1 MSARPGRRLRMEKGG
16 LRRMWD
22 MLLKMAAAVAVYVAV
37 SALLWLLWRKRT
49 RTAWLKIFVGL
60 VYGGA
65 SVLSNHLGIDY
76 GTMNLNVRDIGPLAA
91 GLFFDPVSGI
101 LAGVIGG
108 VERYIAGELW
118 QIGYFTR
125 VACAVSTCLAGF
137 LAAALNRWI
146 YSGERPSV
154 VHSFC
159 LGAVME
165 VFHMY
170 AILVTNR
177 DEITTAYYVVRTVSL
192 PMVLFTA
199 VGVALCSL
207 IILRFSDEYQGFRLR
222 TPREKTP
229 LFALIQR
236 WLLFVTFAV
245 FAVNTGLGYQ
255 MQTRSAYAEASDKLA
270 VIAYDARAIY
280 ERNRTIN
287 SLIRHANE
295 HSGDNDALFLIIDSN
310 RNMILNEDIFLDGAT
325 GVTKQDLE
333 QIVPHLDGDA
343 FVAMFSVYADTEL
356 LCVARLINDRYYLLV
371 MTPTALIYQNR
382 DNQLTEAL
390 LSDILLFTALFI
402 LFSILI
408 ENFVV
413 KKLETVN
420 KSLNRITSGHLDEV
434 VNVRSSS
441 EFAALSDDI
450 NTTVTALRGY
460 IDAATKR
467 IEEELRLAA
476 AIQES
481 ALPRNFSLPGASG
494 ELYAL
499 MTPARHVGGDF
510 YDFFFL
516 EDHTTL
522 CLVIADVSGKGIPAA
537 LFMMR
542 AKTAIKNNAIS
553 GKGPAQVLA
562 DTNNTL
568 CEGNDAEM
576 FVTVWLGMIDMK
588 TGVMRCANAGHEYPV
603 LCPAGGSYDLV
614 KDRHGLV
621 LAAMEGVRQREYTVE
636 LHPGDRL
643 FVYTDGVPEAID
655 PEEAAYGTDRLVEKL
670 NTLRDC
676 SQEETLRQ
684 ELEDIRAFAGEA
696 EQFDDITMIGF
707 TFHGM

>member
-1 MSARPGRRLRMEKGG
+1 
-16 LRRMWD
+16 MWD
-22 MLLKMAAAVAVYVAV
+22 MILKMSASVAVYVGV
-37 SALLWLLWRKRT
+37 SALLWLLWRKKKVHT
-49 RTAWLKIFVGL
+49 VWLKLFVGL

-65 SVLSNHLGIDY
+65 CVLSNHLGIDY

-118 QIGYFTR
+118 QIGHFTR
-125 VACAVSTCLAGF
+125 VACAISTCLAGI

-146 YSGERPSV
+146 YRGERPTV
-154 VHSFC
+154 VHSFF

-170 AILVTNR
+170 AVLITNR
-177 DEITTAYYVVRTVSL
+177 NDISRAYYVVRTVSL

-199 VGVALCSL
+199 IGVALCSL
-207 IILRFSDEYQGFRLR
+207 MVLRFSDEYRGFHLRL
-222 TPREKTP
+222 PREKTP
-229 LFALIQR
+229 LFDIAQR
-236 WLLFVTFAV
+236 WLLLVTVVIFGI
-245 FAVNTGLGYQ
+245 NTGIGTQ
-255 MQTRSAYAEASDKLA
+255 MQTRSAYSEASDKLA
-270 VIAYDARAIY
+270 VIAYDARSIY

-287 SLIRHANE
+287 SLIRHAND
-295 HSGDNDALFLIIDSN
+295 HSGDNDAIFLIIDST
-310 RNMILNEDIFLDGAT
+310 RNMILNDDIYLDGAT
-325 GVTKQDLE
+325 GITDKDLE
-333 QIVPHLDGDA
+333 QIVPNLDGDS
-343 FVAMFSVYADTEL
+343 FVATLSVYEDTEL
-356 LCVARLINDRYYLLV
+356 LCVARLISDRYYLLV
-371 MTPTALIYQNR
+371 MTPTSLIYQNR
-382 DNQLTEAL
+382 DNQLAEAL
-390 LSDILLFTALFI
+390 LSDILLFTALFL
-402 LFSILI
+402 LFSLLL
-408 ENFVV
+408 ENLVV
-413 KKLETVN
+413 KKLESVN
-420 KSLNRITSGHLDEV
+420 ANLNRITSGHLTEE

-460 IDAATKR
+460 IDAAEKR
-467 IEEELRLAA
+467 MEEELRLAA

-481 ALPRNFSLPGASG
+481 ALPRNFSLPGETG
-494 ELYAL
+494 ELFAL

-516 EDHTTL
+516 EDRTTL

-568 CEGNDAEM
+568 CEGNNAEM
-576 FVTVWLGMIDMK
+576 FVTVWIGMIDMK

-621 LAAMEGVRQREYTVE
+621 LAAMEGVKQREYTIE

-655 PEEAAYGTDRLVEKL
+655 PDEAAYGTDRLVEKL
-670 NTLRDC
+670 NTLRGC
-676 SQEETLRQ
+676 SQEETLQQ
-684 ELEDIRAFAGEA
+684 ELADIRAFAGEA

>member
-1 MSARPGRRLRMEKGG
+1 
-16 LRRMWD
+16 MWD
-22 MLLKMAAAVAVYVAV
+22 MILKMSAAVAVYVAV
-37 SALLWLLWRKRT
+37 SALLWLLWRKKQRRT
-49 RTAWLKIFVGL
+49 VWLKIFIGL

-65 SVLSNHLGIDY
+65 CVLSNHIGIDY

-91 GLFFDPVSGI
+91 GLFFDPISGL

-118 QIGYFTR
+118 NIGYFTR
-125 VACAVSTCLAGF
+125 VACAISTGLAGI
-137 LAAALNRWI
+137 LAAVLNRWI
-146 YSGERPSV
+146 YNGERPSV
-154 VHSFC
+154 VQSFC

-170 AILVTNR
+170 AVLITNR
-177 DEITTAYYVVRTVSL
+177 NEIATAYYVVRTVSF

-199 VGVALCSL
+199 IGVALCSVMV
-207 IILRFSDEYQGFRLR
+207 LRLSEGYKGFHLR

-229 LFALIQR
+229 LFVIVQR
-236 WLLFVTFAV
+236 WLLLVTFAV
-245 FAVNTGLGYQ
+245 FAVNTGLSAQ
-255 MQTRSAYAEASDKLA
+255 MQTRSAYSEASDKLY
-270 VIAYDARAIY
+270 VIDRDARNLY
-280 ERNRTIN
+280 ERNRTLN
-287 SLIRHANE
+287 TLIRHVNE
-295 HSGDNDALFLIIDSN
+295 HSGEDDALFLLIDST
-310 RNMILNEDIFLDGAT
+310 RNMILNSDIYLDGIT
-325 GVTKQDLE
+325 EVTDEDMEK
-333 QIVPHLDGDA
+333 IKPHLDSDA
-343 FVAMFSVYADTEL
+343 FVTNLSVYEDTEL
-356 LCVARLINDRYYLLV
+356 LAVARLINDRYFFLV
-371 MTPTALIYQNR
+371 MTPTSLIYQNR

-402 LFSILI
+402 LFSMLI

-413 KKLETVN
+413 KKLDSVN
-420 KSLNRITSGHLDEV
+420 KSLNRITSGHLDEE

-441 EFAALSDDI
+441 EFTGLSNDI

-460 IDAATKR
+460 IDAAMKR
-467 IEEELRLAA
+467 MEEELRLAA

-481 ALPRNFSLPGASG
+481 ALPRNFSLPGEAG
-494 ELYAL
+494 ELFAL

-510 YDFFFL
+510 YDFFYL
-516 EDHTTL
+516 EDRCTL

-621 LAAMEGVRQREYTVE
+621 LAAMEGVKQREYTIE

-655 PEEAAYGTDRLVEKL
+655 PNEAAYGTDRLVEKL
-670 NTLRDC
+670 NTLRGC
-676 SQEETLRQ
+676 SQEETLHK

-707 TFHGM
+707 TFHGQSS